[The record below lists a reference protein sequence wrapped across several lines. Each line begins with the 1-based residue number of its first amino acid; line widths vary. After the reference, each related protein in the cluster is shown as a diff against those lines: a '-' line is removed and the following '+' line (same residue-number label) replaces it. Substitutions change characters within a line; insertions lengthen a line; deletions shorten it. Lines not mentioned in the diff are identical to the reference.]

1 MGYFTKFLLI
11 KLVLIMSIA
20 TLLISCPAQAEGVK
34 TEVISNFE
42 VLDADIRDVFRS
54 LAELGGINVL
64 MDPQVKGAVSIKLKH
79 GLTIKDAIE
88 LLSQTYGYSFRW
100 ITQTRTV
107 IIGNEKTFSNFESRE
122 TRIYHLNYAD
132 PKQVKDALKI
142 IIAEDKIG
150 IDTRTNQLTIKASI
164 LEHQNIEEIVTRLD
178 REMPQLNIEAR
189 MEEITS
195 NASKELGLLWGF
207 DQLSS
212 ATNFKLTS
220 FATIQALETRNE
232 ARLLANPNI
241 SVTDSQEG
249 RILIGK
255 KFPVISTNRSSEGIE
270 YTVNYIEIGTR
281 LIVTP
286 RINEDDIIT
295 VTLKAEVSDIVEWRK
310 TGEGDDIPVIKTR
323 EASSVIRLREGETFV
338 LSGLHQENNTLSE
351 SGLPGL
357 SRVPLLGRLFG
368 TKKEGP
374 NEQTEVVIFLT
385 PKIIRFKNEAT
396 GTSNVQI
403 ISNPRSSE
411 IEQPKAITEPIQA
424 APIIN
429 TPTVQEGTTIP
440 NQEPTDSDGA
450 KSAVKNG
457 SSAAVEYVEPNTANI
472 PFQVE
477 PVDHEKPVEEKVMP
491 DLSKLPKAQDP
502 PLGEAVQPVSKAK
515 PDKPGNV
522 VRVKIKAKKGETISS
537 LAKKYGISK
546 EVIITENNLKSGTES
561 LTAGT
566 ELLLAIPRNHFY
578 EIKPK
583 ETLWRIAKRYGT
595 TVELLME
602 INNIT
607 DHTKVKKGQSIIL
620 PVSVDKI
627 ADSKF

>member
-1 MGYFTKFLLI
+1 MGNLTKPILI
-11 KLVLIMSIA
+11 KLVLIMAIA
-20 TLLISCPAQAEGVK
+20 TLFTCYSVQAEGVK
-34 TEVISNFE
+34 TEIISNFE
-42 VLDADIRDVFRS
+42 VLDADIRDVYRS

-132 PKQVKDALKI
+132 PQQVKNALKI

-150 IDTRTNQLTIKASI
+150 VDTRTNQLTIKASI
-164 LEHQNIEEIVTRLD
+164 LEHQNIEEIVVRLD

-189 MEEITS
+189 MEEIT
-195 NASKELGLLWGF
+195 NKASKELGLLWGF
-207 DQLSS
+207 NQLSS
-212 ATNFKLTS
+212 VSNFKLTS
-220 FATIQALETRNE
+220 FATIQALEEKNE

-249 RILIGK
+249 KILIGT

-270 YTVNYIEIGTR
+270 YAINYIEVGTR

-286 RINEDDIIT
+286 RINENDIIT
-295 VTLKAEVSDIVEWRK
+295 VTLKAEVSDITEWRK
-310 TGEGDDIPVIKTR
+310 TGEGDDVPVIRTR

-351 SGLPGL
+351 SGIPGL

-385 PKIIRFKNEAT
+385 PKIIRFKNET
-396 GTSNVQI
+396 TDTSNVQI
-403 ISNPRSSE
+403 IGKPRTSE
-411 IEQPKAITEPIQA
+411 IEPPKAITEPIPA
-424 APIIN
+424 TPIVN
-429 TPTVQEGTTIP
+429 TPTVQEGTIIP
-440 NQEPTDSDGA
+440 NQGPDNDGV
-450 KSAVKNG
+450 KSTTENKP
-457 SSAAVEYVEPNTANI
+457 SEAVESVKPITVNK
-472 PFQVE
+472 PLQVE
-477 PVDHEKPVEEKVMP
+477 PIDQEKPVEEKELP
-491 DLSKLPKAQDP
+491 DLTKLPKALDP
-502 PLGEAVQPVSKAK
+502 PLGEAIQPAPNAK
-515 PDKPGNV
+515 PDKPGNI

-537 LAKKYGISK
+537 LAKKYGINR
-546 EVIITENNLKSGTES
+546 EVILTENKLKSGTETI
-561 LTAGT
+561 TAGA
-566 ELLLAIPRNHFY
+566 ELVLAIPQNHFY

-607 DHTKVKKGQSIIL
+607 DHTKIEKGQAIML
-620 PVSVDKI
+620 PVPVDKI
-627 ADSKF
+627 ANSKF

>member
-1 MGYFTKFLLI
+1 MGNSTKPILI
-11 KLVLIMSIA
+11 KLVLIMTIA
-20 TLLISCPAQAEGVK
+20 TLCTFHSVQAGGVK
-34 TEVISNFE
+34 TEIISNFE
-42 VLDADIRDVFRS
+42 VLDADIRDVYRS

-64 MDPQVKGAVSIKLKH
+64 MDPQVKGAGSIKLKH

-122 TRIYHLNYAD
+122 TRIYHLNYAA
-132 PKQVKDALKI
+132 PEQVKNALKI
-142 IIAEDKIG
+142 IITEDKIG
-150 IDTRTNQLTIKASI
+150 VDVRTNQLTIKASI
-164 LEHQNIEEIVTRLD
+164 LEHQNIEELLTRLD

-189 MEEITS
+189 MEEVTS
-195 NASKELGLLWGF
+195 RASKELGLLWGF

-212 ATNFKLTS
+212 AANFKLTS
-220 FATIQALETRNE
+220 IATIQALEEKNE

-249 RILIGK
+249 KILIGT

-270 YTVNYIEIGTR
+270 YSVSYIEVGTR

-295 VTLKAEVSDIVEWRK
+295 VTLKAEVSDILEWRK
-310 TGEGDDIPVIKTR
+310 TGEGDDVPVIRTR

-338 LSGLHQENNTLSE
+338 LSGLHQENNTLNE
-351 SGLPGL
+351 SGIPGL
-357 SRVPLLGRLFG
+357 SKVPLLGRLFG
-368 TKKEGP
+368 SKKEGP

-396 GTSNVQI
+396 GTPNVQI
-403 ISNPRSSE
+403 IGKPQSSE
-411 IEQPKAITEPIQA
+411 IEAPKIIPELVPA

-429 TPTVQEGTTIP
+429 TPAVQEGTP
-440 NQEPTDSDGA
+440 NQGPPDHDGA
-450 KSAVKNG
+450 KITTENKPTK
-457 SSAAVEYVEPNTANI
+457 AVESVRPVTTNK
-472 PFQVE
+472 PLQVE
-477 PVDHEKPVEEKVMP
+477 PVDPEIPIEEKVLP
-491 DLSKLPKAQDP
+491 DLSKLPKALNP
-502 PLGEAVQPVSKAK
+502 PTGDAASPGSNGKPEKAV
-515 PDKPGNV
+515 GT
-522 VRVKIKAKKGETISS
+522 VRVKIKVKKGETISS
-537 LAKKYGISK
+537 LAKKYGINK
-546 EVIITENNLKSGTES
+546 EVIITENMLKPGTE
-561 LTAGT
+561 TITVGA
-566 ELLLAIPRNHFY
+566 ELVIAVPQNHFY

-602 INNIT
+602 INNII
-607 DHTKVKKGQSIIL
+607 DHTKIEKGQAIML
-620 PVSVDKI
+620 PVSVDRI
-627 ADSKF
+627 ANSNF

>member
-1 MGYFTKFLLI
+1 MGNSTKPILI
-11 KLVLIMSIA
+11 KLVLIMTIA
-20 TLLISCPAQAEGVK
+20 TLCTFHSVQAGGVK
-34 TEVISNFE
+34 TEIISNFE
-42 VLDADIRDVFRS
+42 VLDADIRDVYRS

-122 TRIYHLNYAD
+122 TRIYHLNYAA
-132 PKQVKDALKI
+132 PEQVKNALKI
-142 IIAEDKIG
+142 IITEDKIG
-150 IDTRTNQLTIKASI
+150 VDVRTNQLTIKASI
-164 LEHQNIEEIVTRLD
+164 LEHQNIEELLTRLD

-189 MEEITS
+189 MEEVTS
-195 NASKELGLLWGF
+195 RASKELGLLWGF

-212 ATNFKLTS
+212 AANFKLTS
-220 FATIQALETRNE
+220 IATIQALEEKNE

-249 RILIGK
+249 KILIGT

-270 YTVNYIEIGTR
+270 YSVSYIEVGTR

-295 VTLKAEVSDIVEWRK
+295 VTLKAEVSDILEWRK
-310 TGEGDDIPVIKTR
+310 TGEGDDVPVIRTR

-338 LSGLHQENNTLSE
+338 LSGLHQENNTLNE
-351 SGLPGL
+351 SGIPGL
-357 SRVPLLGRLFG
+357 SKVPLLGRLFG
-368 TKKEGP
+368 SKKEGP

-396 GTSNVQI
+396 GTPNVQI
-403 ISNPRSSE
+403 IGKPQSSE
-411 IEQPKAITEPIQA
+411 IEAPKIIPELVPA

-429 TPTVQEGTTIP
+429 TPAVQEGTP
-440 NQEPTDSDGA
+440 NQGPPDHDGA
-450 KSAVKNG
+450 KITTENKPTK
-457 SSAAVEYVEPNTANI
+457 AVESVRPVTTNK
-472 PFQVE
+472 PLQVE
-477 PVDHEKPVEEKVMP
+477 PVDPEIPIEEKALP
-491 DLSKLPKAQDP
+491 DLSKLPKALNP
-502 PLGEAVQPVSKAK
+502 PTGDAASPGSNGKPEKAV
-515 PDKPGNV
+515 GT
-522 VRVKIKAKKGETISS
+522 VRVKIKVKKGETISS
-537 LAKKYGISK
+537 LAKKYGINK
-546 EVIITENNLKSGTES
+546 EVIITENMLKPGTE
-561 LTAGT
+561 TITVGA
-566 ELLLAIPRNHFY
+566 ELVIAVPQNHFY

-602 INNIT
+602 INNII
-607 DHTKVKKGQSIIL
+607 DHTKIEKGQAIML
-620 PVSVDKI
+620 PVSVDRI
-627 ADSKF
+627 ANSNF

>member
-1 MGYFTKFLLI
+1 MGNSTKPILI
-11 KLVLIMSIA
+11 KLVLIMTIA
-20 TLLISCPAQAEGVK
+20 TLCTFHSVQAGGVK
-34 TEVISNFE
+34 TEIISNFE
-42 VLDADIRDVFRS
+42 VLDADIRDVYRS

-122 TRIYHLNYAD
+122 TRIYHLNYAA
-132 PKQVKDALKI
+132 PEQVKNALKI
-142 IIAEDKIG
+142 IITEDKIG
-150 IDTRTNQLTIKASI
+150 VDVRTNQLTIKASI
-164 LEHQNIEEIVTRLD
+164 LEHQNIEELLTRLD

-189 MEEITS
+189 MEEVTS
-195 NASKELGLLWGF
+195 RASKELGLLWGF

-212 ATNFKLTS
+212 AANFKLTS
-220 FATIQALETRNE
+220 IATIQALEEKNE

-249 RILIGK
+249 KILIGT

-270 YTVNYIEIGTR
+270 YSVSYIEVGTR

-295 VTLKAEVSDIVEWRK
+295 VTLKAEVSDILEWRK
-310 TGEGDDIPVIKTR
+310 TGEGDDVPVIRTR

-338 LSGLHQENNTLSE
+338 LSGLHQENNTLNE
-351 SGLPGL
+351 SGIPGL
-357 SRVPLLGRLFG
+357 SKVPLLGRLFG
-368 TKKEGP
+368 SKKEGP

-396 GTSNVQI
+396 GTPNVQI
-403 ISNPRSSE
+403 IGKPQSSE
-411 IEQPKAITEPIQA
+411 IEAPKIIPELVPA

-429 TPTVQEGTTIP
+429 TPAVQEGTP
-440 NQEPTDSDGA
+440 NQGPPDHDGA
-450 KSAVKNG
+450 KITTENKPTK
-457 SSAAVEYVEPNTANI
+457 AVESVRPVTTNK
-472 PFQVE
+472 PLQVE
-477 PVDHEKPVEEKVMP
+477 PVDPEIPIEEKVLP
-491 DLSKLPKAQDP
+491 DLSKLPKALNP
-502 PLGEAVQPVSKAK
+502 PTGDAASPGSNGKPEKAV
-515 PDKPGNV
+515 GT
-522 VRVKIKAKKGETISS
+522 VRVKIKVKKGETISS
-537 LAKKYGISK
+537 LAKKYGINK
-546 EVIITENNLKSGTES
+546 EVIITENMLKPGTE
-561 LTAGT
+561 TITVGA
-566 ELLLAIPRNHFY
+566 ELVIAVPQNHFY

-602 INNIT
+602 INNII
-607 DHTKVKKGQSIIL
+607 DHTKIEKGQAIML
-620 PVSVDKI
+620 PVSVDRI
-627 ADSKF
+627 ANSNF

>member
-1 MGYFTKFLLI
+1 MGNLRKPILI
-11 KLVLIMSIA
+11 KLILIMIIA
-20 TLLISCPAQAEGVK
+20 TFLTSYPAQAEGVK

-132 PKQVKDALKI
+132 PEQVKNALKI

-150 IDTRTNQLTIKASI
+150 VDTRTNQLTIKASI
-164 LEHQNIEEIVTRLD
+164 LEHQNIGEIVVRLD

-189 MEEITS
+189 MEELTET
-195 NASKELGLLWGF
+195 ASKELGLNWEF
-207 DQLSS
+207 EKIYS
-212 ATNFKLTS
+212 TNNFKLNTMS
-220 FATIQALETRNE
+220 TLRALEDSNK

-241 SVTDSQEG
+241 SITDSQEG
-249 RILIGK
+249 KILIGD
-255 KFPVISTNRSSEGIE
+255 KFPVISTNRSSTGIE
-270 YTVNYIEIGTR
+270 YIVNYIEIGTK
-281 LIVTP
+281 LTVTP
-286 RINEDDIIT
+286 RINDNDIVT
-295 VTLKAEVSDIVEWRK
+295 VSIKAEVSTILEWKK
-310 TGEGDDIPVIKTR
+310 TGEGDDVPVIRTR
-323 EASSVIRLREGETFV
+323 EASSVVRLREGETFV
-338 LSGLHQENNTLSE
+338 LSGLHKESSTDGT

-357 SRVPLLGRLFG
+357 SKVPLIGRLFG
-368 TKKEGP
+368 TKKDIME
-374 NEQTEVVIFLT
+374 NTEVVIFVT
-385 PKIIRFKNEAT
+385 PKIIRLKDKAIDN
-396 GTSNVQI
+396 SNVHKVGEQA
-403 ISNPRSSE
+403 SNELGVS
-411 IEQPKAITEPIQA
+411 ITKPVPESLA
-424 APIIN
+424 STPIIN
-429 TPTVQEGTTIP
+429 TPTVQEEATKHEPPDNDGTL
-440 NQEPTDSDGA
+440 
-450 KSAVKNG
+450 KSTNENAP
-457 SSAAVEYVEPNTANI
+457 SAAVETVKPKTANL
-472 PFQVE
+472 PLQVE
-477 PVDHEKPVEEKVMP
+477 PVDQEKPVEEKAMP
-491 DLSKLPKAQDP
+491 DLAKLPKALDP
-502 PLGEAVQPVSKAK
+502 PSEEAVQSTPDAK
-515 PDKPGNV
+515 PNKPGNV

-546 EVIITENNLKSGTES
+546 ELIIAENKLKSGTETI
-561 LTAGT
+561 TAGA
-566 ELLLAIPRNHFY
+566 ELVLAIPQNHFY

-607 DHTKVKKGQSIIL
+607 DHTKIEKGQAIML
-620 PVSVDKI
+620 PVPVDKV
-627 ADSKF
+627 ANSKF